1 MKKFLFS
8 IVATLIIVGCGNDKV
23 EEIIEQTSPKEVTV
37 TFDYSFWESG
47 SMTKST
53 GNELYTTFYNKYIK
67 TKTLTPRSYAL
78 ALKNLKTGESSH
90 IKGYWDKKEG
100 IKLMEGTYEVTGTSS
115 PKYNT
120 EIKVDSV
127 YLSFKENIV
136 IDKNTSSIN
145 LSAQYNSYM
154 LIFDTNN
161 TKAIKYNYGTYDESE
176 GYYINLPKSDNIY
189 YMFIEKLLN
198 EGNPAANRITI
209 HRNSGVKSTVYI
221 SKTPFE
227 NGKYYYFN
235 DITNSFDI
243 PPMEEGN

>member
-23 EEIIEQTSPKEVTV
+23 EEIIDQTDPQEVTV

-78 ALKNLKTGESSH
+78 TLKNLKTGESSYIRGH
-90 IKGYWDKKEG
+90 WDKKEG
-100 IKLMEGTYEVTGTSS
+100 IKLTEGTYEITGTSS
-115 PKYNT
+115 PIYSSFLYQKLDT
-120 EIKVDSV
+120 V
-127 YLSFKENIV
+127 YLAFKENIA
-136 IDKNTSSIN
+136 ISSNTTSIN
-145 LSAQYNSYM
+145 LSAKYNSFM
-154 LIFDTNN
+154 LMFDTDN
-161 TKAIKYNYGTYDESE
+161 TKSINYGCGENSNNN
-176 GYYINLPKSDNIY
+176 IALSKADNIF
-189 YMFIEKLLN
+189 YMFLDKLSTAGNDRLN
-198 EGNPAANRITI
+198 IKRL
-209 HRNSGVKSTVYI
+209 SGSESNIYI

>member
-1 MKKFLFS
+1 MKNFLFS
-8 IVATLIIVGCGNDKV
+8 IVATLIIVGCGDDKV
-23 EEIIEQTSPKEVTV
+23 EEIIAQTDPQEVTV

-78 ALKNLKTGESSH
+78 TLKNLKTGESSY
-90 IKGYWDKKEG
+90 IRGYWDKKEG
-100 IKLMEGTYEVTGTSS
+100 IKLMEGTYEVTGISS
-115 PKYNT
+115 PIYSSFLYQKLDT
-120 EIKVDSV
+120 V
-127 YLSFKENIV
+127 YLAFKENIA
-136 IDKNTSSIN
+136 ISSNTTSIN
-145 LSAQYNSYM
+145 LSAKYDSFM
-154 LIFDTNN
+154 LMFDTDN
-161 TKAIKYNYGTYDESE
+161 TKSINYGYGENSSNNITLS
-176 GYYINLPKSDNIY
+176 KVDNIF
-189 YMFIEKLLN
+189 YMFLDKLSTA
-198 EGNPAANRITI
+198 GNDRLRIKRI
-209 HRNSGVKSTVYI
+209 SGSESNVYI